1 MKFRHLSTLLWALSV
16 LLTSSI
22 VNTGFSSEPTDH
34 FEPVTLDKR
43 LETRIPDDLQALQIP
58 TPHAQVLVEVD
69 EQGHVLDVMPIKA
82 SHFGL
87 IAPAAELVEQTTFEP
102 ARLDGKSVQGR
113 AAVYVNFFDSQQRG
127 WKSGAGVLPFG
138 GSASDAVASRFYE
151 NAPARFVYGESKV
164 EELDQPLR
172 LVASKLRIYESEPGV
187 REKGSC
193 LVEYYVG
200 PDGEVHFPKIIK
212 SDHDDLS
219 TSAFLTLEVT
229 TFEPPKR
236 NGNPTCVLV
245 RQPFNFK

>member
-1 MKFRHLSTLLWALSV
+1 MKSPHFSTSLSAILV
-16 LLTSSI
+16 LLAAAI
-22 VNTGFSSEPTDH
+22 VNSGFSSESLEQY
-34 FEPVTLDKR
+34 EPVTLDVR
-43 LETRIPDDLQALQIP
+43 LETNIPDDLKALPIP

-69 EQGHVLDVMPIKA
+69 AEGRVLDAMPIKA

-87 IAPAAELVEQTTFEP
+87 IASAVELVEQTTFNP
-102 ARLDGKSVQGR
+102 ARLDGKPLQGR
-113 AAVYVNFFDSQQRG
+113 AAVYVNFFDAQQRG

-151 NAPARFVYGESKV
+151 NAPTRFVYGESKV

-200 PDGEVHFPKIIK
+200 PDGGVHFPRIIK
-212 SDHDDLS
+212 SDHDDIS